1 MLINNIINYVNM
13 NIVFD
18 SNFYFSLILLLL
30 IVMINRTIGTK
41 KDVFITLTTC
51 TIYIIHFFLF
61 KIIKD
66 GTILNLIMM
75 LRIDVV
81 IRYFSPLI
89 EKLINYRPSKPLAC
103 GSNLSFSS
111 KLKILKLKFLGEL
124 FISPVYLHI
133 ERVRKQFL
141 KAVEIVVLS
150 IVRGLNIHKSSFSYF

>member
-1 MLINNIINYVNM
+1 MLINNIINYINM

-81 IRYFSPLI
+81 IRYF
-89 EKLINYRPSKPLAC
+89 
-103 GSNLSFSS
+103 
-111 KLKILKLKFLGEL
+111 
-124 FISPVYLHI
+124 
-133 ERVRKQFL
+133 
-141 KAVEIVVLS
+141 
-150 IVRGLNIHKSSFSYF
+150 